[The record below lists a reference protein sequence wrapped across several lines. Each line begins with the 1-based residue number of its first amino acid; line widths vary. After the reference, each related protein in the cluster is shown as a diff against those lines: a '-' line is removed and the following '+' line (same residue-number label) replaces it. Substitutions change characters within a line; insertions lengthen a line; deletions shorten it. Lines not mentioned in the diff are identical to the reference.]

1 MSVWTVGKEM
11 KCIYES
17 LEHHKA
23 NQRAVSPSA
32 GCCIHFAFILNA
44 YFPDSHTMFWEKL
57 QNILEKMGHLRGVS
71 GYSSPRLPLEP
82 IWKH

>member
-1 MSVWTVGKEM
+1 M
-11 KCIYES
+11 KCIRES

-44 YFPDSHTMFWEKL
+44 YFPDSLMDESQYVLREAAKYPGENGSFTWGFGLFFSKVT
-57 QNILEKMGHLRGVS
+57 IRTHLKA
-71 GYSSPRLPLEP
+71 L
-82 IWKH
+82 K